1 MRGGLRYIKKGLI
14 SFAYFWY
21 NALCFKTRQPLI
33 RRIFPIMIRNKTFY
47 LTAAFILVLG
57 VFVGLILSSH
67 IGIINPLPA
76 KSQISQ
82 KSIDLLSQLSEAQSE
97 VAAVVTPSIVNI
109 STTRVIKAGEE
120 TPFEFFDDPFF
131 RRFFGDQFPHPNVPK
146 EHKEQS
152 LGSGVI
158 VSEDGYIIT
167 NNHVI
172 EKAQEIKVLLVNKRD
187 YKAKLIGAD
196 PKTDI
201 AVIKIDAKGLPALS
215 WGDSNKLKVGEIVF
229 AIGNPFGLNQ
239 TVTMGVISA
248 VGRANV
254 GIADYED
261 FIQTDA
267 AINPGNSGGA
277 LINARGELIGINTA
291 ILSRTGGYQGIGFA
305 VPSSMAR
312 QVMDSLMKYKKVVRG
327 WLGVSIQEVT
337 SDLAEEF
344 GVKDLKGALV
354 SGVIK
359 GSPADKAGIKQGDVI
374 LQYNGKEVEDTGHLR
389 NMVSQT
395 PVGTKVKVRM
405 LRQKKEITVDV
416 AIAELPK
423 KMGETPKSGDES
435 ENEEESSA
443 LTGLVVRELTPDL
456 AKRFGIDENEKGVFV
471 YKIASDSRL
480 YEAGIRPGDIIL
492 QINQKDIVKLDD
504 YKKAASKI
512 KAKDRVLLLIRRKGE
527 DLFVTVRPE

>member
-1 MRGGLRYIKKGLI
+1 MINKKRL
-14 SFAYFWY
+14 
-21 NALCFKTRQPLI
+21 
-33 RRIFPIMIRNKTFY
+33 Y
-47 LTAAFILVLG
+47 LSAAFVLVLG
-57 VFVGLILSSH
+57 VFVGLVLSSH
-67 IGIINPLPA
+67 LGVISPLPA
-76 KSQISQ
+76 KSQISS
-82 KSIDLLSQLSEAQSE
+82 KSIEILTQLSDAQSE
-97 VAAVVTPSIVNI
+97 VAAVATPSVVNI
-109 STTRVIKAGEE
+109 STMRVIKSREE
-120 TPFEFFDDPFF
+120 APFDLFDDPFF
-131 RRFFGDQFPHPNVPK
+131 RRFFGDQFPHPNIPK

-158 VSEDGYIIT
+158 VSEDGYIVT

-172 EKAQEIKVLLVNKRD
+172 EKAQEIKVLLSNKKD
-187 YKAKLIGAD
+187 YKATLIGAD

-201 AVIKIDAKGLPALS
+201 AVIKIDTKGLAALP

-239 TVTMGVISA
+239 TVTMGVIGA

-277 LINARGELIGINTA
+277 LVNARGELIGINTA

-312 QVMDSLMKYKKVVRG
+312 QVIDSLVKYKKVVRG

-354 SGVIK
+354 SGVMK
-359 GSPADKAGIKQGDVI
+359 GSPAEKANIKQGDVI
-374 LQYNGKEVEDTGHLR
+374 LQYNGKVVDDTGHLR

-395 PVGTKVKVRM
+395 PVGTKVKVKL
-405 LRQKKEITVDV
+405 LRQKKEIEVEV
-416 AIAELPK
+416 VVAELPK
-423 KMGETPKSGDES
+423 KMAEAPSRNTEGPEG
-435 ENEEESSA
+435 NEEESSA
-443 LTGLVVRELTPDL
+443 LTGLVVRELSPDL
-456 AKRFGIDENEKGVFV
+456 AARLGIDENEKGVV
-471 YKIASDSRL
+471 VVKIDPNSKVF
-480 YEAGIRPGDIIL
+480 EAGIRPGDIVL
-492 QINQKDIVKLDD
+492 QINQKNIGTIED

-512 KAKDRVLLLIRRKGE
+512 RATERVLLLIRRKGE
-527 DLFVTVRPE
+527 DLFVTIKPE

>member
-1 MRGGLRYIKKGLI
+1 MMLVTACWFADIPEVFYHHGQEEEALSICGR
-14 SFAYFWY
+14 SFSFSVY
-21 NALCFKTRQPLI
+21 
-33 RRIFPIMIRNKTFY
+33 
-47 LTAAFILVLG
+47 
-57 VFVGLILSSH
+57 SSDLFFR
-67 IGIINPLPA
+67 PASTSCRTLPA
-76 KSQISQ
+76 KSQISS
-82 KSIDLLSQLSEAQSE
+82 KSVDILTQLSDAQSE
-97 VAAVVTPSIVNI
+97 VAAVATPSVVNI
-109 STTRVIKAGEE
+109 STTRVIKSREE
-120 TPFEFFDDPFF
+120 APFDLFDDPFF

-158 VSEDGYIIT
+158 VSEDGYIVT

-172 EKAQEIKVLLVNKRD
+172 EKAQEIKVLLSNKKD

-201 AVIKIDAKGLPALS
+201 AVIKIDAKGLPALP

-239 TVTMGVISA
+239 TVTMGMISA

-312 QVMDSLMKYKKVVRG
+312 QVMDSLVKYKKVVRG

-354 SGVIK
+354 SGVMK
-359 GSPADKAGIKQGDVI
+359 GSPAEKAGIKQGDVI
-374 LQYNGKEVEDTGHLR
+374 LQFNGKIVEDTGHLR

-395 PVGTKVKVRM
+395 PVGSTVKVKPSSGRRKS
-405 LRQKKEITVDV
+405 LRWRWSLPSCRRKWPRRRPGKRSRAMTVKKKAPFSD
-416 AIAELPK
+416 
-423 KMGETPKSGDES
+423 
-435 ENEEESSA
+435 
-443 LTGLVVRELTPDL
+443 
-456 AKRFGIDENEKGVFV
+456 GID
-471 YKIASDSRL
+471 
-480 YEAGIRPGDIIL
+480 RP
-492 QINQKDIVKLDD
+492 
-504 YKKAASKI
+504 
-512 KAKDRVLLLIRRKGE
+512 
-527 DLFVTVRPE
+527 

>member
-1 MRGGLRYIKKGLI
+1 MCIIMISKKRWYAAASLLLVIGILVGLLLASRLNLI
-14 SFAYFWY
+14 S
-21 NALCFKTRQPLI
+21 Q
-33 RRIFPIMIRNKTFY
+33 
-47 LTAAFILVLG
+47 LTAKNQV
-57 VFVGLILSSH
+57 SSRSVDT
-67 IGIINPLPA
+67 LT
-76 KSQISQ
+76 
-82 KSIDLLSQLSEAQSE
+82 QLSEALSD
-97 VAAVVTPSIVNI
+97 VAAVSTPSVVNI
-109 STTRVIKAGEE
+109 STTRVIKSRDEA
-120 TPFEFFDDPFF
+120 PFDFFDDPFF
-131 RRFFGDQFPHPNVPK
+131 RRFFGDQFPHQDVPK

-172 EKAQEIKVLLVNKRD
+172 EKAQEIKVLLGDKRD
-187 YKAKLIGAD
+187 FKAKLVGAD

-201 AVIKIDAKGLPALS
+201 AVIKIDARGLPALS
-215 WGDSNKLKVGEIVF
+215 WGDANKLKVGEIVF

-277 LINARGELIGINTA
+277 LLNARGELVGINTA
-291 ILSRTGGYQGIGFA
+291 IISRTGGYQGIGFA

-312 QVMDSLMKYKKVVRG
+312 QVMDSLVKYNKVVRG

-344 GVKDLKGALV
+344 GVRNLKGALISRV
-354 SGVIK
+354 MK
-359 GSPADKAGIKQGDVI
+359 GSPADKAGIRQGDVI
-374 LQYNGKEVEDTGHLR
+374 LQFNGKDVEDTGHLR

-395 PVGTKVKVRM
+395 PIASKVKVRL
-405 LRQKKEITVDV
+405 LRQKKEIEVEV
-416 AIAELPK
+416 VVSELPRK
-423 KMGETPKSGDES
+423 LADASSSPDEDPG
-435 ENEEESSA
+435 NREESSA
-443 LTGLVVRELTPDL
+443 LAGLVVRELTPEI
-456 AKRFGIDENEKGVFV
+456 AGHFGLDESEKGVV
-471 YKIASDSRL
+471 IVKTDPDSRA

-492 QINQKDIVKLDD
+492 QINQKNIPTLEA
-504 YKKAASKI
+504 YKKAAGAIRS
-512 KAKDRVLLLIRRKGE
+512 KDRILLLVRRKGE
-527 DLFVTVRPE
+527 DLFVTLKPE

>member
-1 MRGGLRYIKKGLI
+1 MISKKRWYVAASLLLVIGILVGLLLASRL
-14 SFAYFWY
+14 
-21 NALCFKTRQPLI
+21 N
-33 RRIFPIMIRNKTFY
+33 IMSQ
-47 LTAAFILVLG
+47 LTAKNQV
-57 VFVGLILSSH
+57 SSRSVDT
-67 IGIINPLPA
+67 LT
-76 KSQISQ
+76 
-82 KSIDLLSQLSEAQSE
+82 QLSEALSD
-97 VAAVVTPSIVNI
+97 VAAVSTPSVVNI
-109 STTRVIKAGEE
+109 STTRVIKSRDEA
-120 TPFEFFDDPFF
+120 PFDFFDDPFF
-131 RRFFGDQFPHPNVPK
+131 RRFFGDQLPHQDVPK

-172 EKAQEIKVLLVNKRD
+172 EKAQEIKVLLGDKRD
-187 YKAKLIGAD
+187 FKAKLIGAD

-201 AVIKIDAKGLPALS
+201 AVIKIEAKGLPALS
-215 WGDSNKLKVGEIVF
+215 WGDANKLKVGELVF

-277 LINARGELIGINTA
+277 LLNARGELVGINTA
-291 ILSRTGGYQGIGFA
+291 IISRTGGYQGIGFA

-312 QVMDSLMKYKKVVRG
+312 QVMDSLVKYNKVVRG

-344 GVKDLKGALV
+344 GVRNLKGALISRV
-354 SGVIK
+354 MK
-359 GSPADKAGIKQGDVI
+359 GSPADKAGIRQGDVI
-374 LQYNGKEVEDTGHLR
+374 LQYNGKDVEDTGHLR

-395 PVGTKVKVRM
+395 PIASKVKVRL
-405 LRQKKEITVDV
+405 LRQKKEIEVEV
-416 AIAELPK
+416 LVSELPRK
-423 KMGETPKSGDES
+423 LADASPSSDE
-435 ENEEESSA
+435 EPGNHAESSA
-443 LTGLVVRELTPDL
+443 LAGLVVRELTPEI
-456 AKRFGIDENEKGVFV
+456 AGHFGLDESEKGVV
-471 YKIASDSRL
+471 IVKTDPDSRA

-492 QINQKDIVKLDD
+492 QINQKNIPTLEA
-504 YKKAASKI
+504 YKKAAGTI
-512 KAKDRVLLLIRRKGE
+512 RFKDRILLLVRRNGE
-527 DLFVTVRPE
+527 DLFVTLKPE

>member
-1 MRGGLRYIKKGLI
+1 MINKK
-14 SFAYFWY
+14 
-21 NALCFKTRQPLI
+21 K
-33 RRIFPIMIRNKTFY
+33 FY
-47 LTAAFILVLG
+47 LAAAIILVLG
-57 VFVGLILSSH
+57 VFVGLVLSSRLD
-67 IGIINPLPA
+67 ITSPLPA
-76 KSQISQ
+76 KSQISS
-82 KSIDLLSQLSEAQSE
+82 KSVDILTQLSEAQSE
-97 VAAVVTPSIVNI
+97 VAAAATPSVVNI
-109 STTRVIKAGEE
+109 STTRVIKSREE
-120 TPFEFFDDPFF
+120 APFDLFDDPFF
-131 RRFFGDQFPHPNVPK
+131 KRFFGDQFPHPNVPK

-158 VSEDGYIIT
+158 VSDDGYIVT

-172 EKAQEIKVLLVNKRD
+172 EKAQEIKVLLSDKKD

-201 AVIKIDAKGLPALS
+201 AVVKIDAKGLTALP

-261 FIQTDA
+261 FIQTDS

-312 QVMDSLMKYKKVVRG
+312 QVMDSLIKYKKVVRG

-354 SGVIK
+354 SGVMK
-359 GSPADKAGIKQGDVI
+359 GSPAEKAGIKQGDVI
-374 LQYNGKEVEDTGHLR
+374 LQYNGKVVEDTGHLR

-395 PVGTKVKVRM
+395 PVGTTVKVKI
-405 LRQKKEITVDV
+405 LRQKKELEVEV
-416 AIAELPK
+416 KIAELTK
-423 KMGETPKSGDES
+423 KLAEASSEEEGPGETNG
-435 ENEEESSA
+435 EEGGA
-443 LTGLVVRELTPDL
+443 LTGLVVHELTPEL
-456 AKRFGIDENEKGVFV
+456 ASRFGYEENEKGVV
-471 YKIASDSRL
+471 VIKVDASSRIF
-480 YEAGIRPGDIIL
+480 EAGIRPGDIIL
-492 QINQKDIVKLDD
+492 QINQKNVPTLEE
-504 YKKAASKI
+504 YKKTASRI
-512 KAKDRVLLLIRRKGE
+512 KAKERILLLIRRKGQ
-527 DLFVTVRPE
+527 DLFVTVKPE

>member
-1 MRGGLRYIKKGLI
+1 MTNKK
-14 SFAYFWY
+14 
-21 NALCFKTRQPLI
+21 R
-33 RRIFPIMIRNKTFY
+33 FY
-47 LTAAFILVLG
+47 LSAGFILVLG
-57 VFVGLILSSH
+57 IFVGLVLSSH
-67 IGIINPLPA
+67 LGVISPLPA
-76 KSQISQ
+76 KNQISS
-82 KSIDLLSQLSEAQSE
+82 KSLDILTQLSDAQSE
-97 VAAVVTPSIVNI
+97 VAAVATPSVVNI
-109 STTRVIKAGEE
+109 STMRVIKSRDEA
-120 TPFEFFDDPFF
+120 PFDLFDDPFF
-131 RRFFGDQFPHPNVPK
+131 RRFFGDQFPHPNIPK

-158 VSEDGYIIT
+158 VSEDGYIVT

-172 EKAQEIKVLLVNKRD
+172 EKAQEIKVLLSNKKD

-201 AVIKIDAKGLPALS
+201 AVIKIDGKELTALP

-239 TVTMGVISA
+239 TVTMGMISA

-305 VPSSMAR
+305 VPSIMAR
-312 QVMDSLMKYKKVVRG
+312 QVMDSLVKYKKVVRG
-327 WLGVSIQEVT
+327 WLGVSIQDVT

-359 GSPADKAGIKQGDVI
+359 GSPAEKAAIKQGDVI
-374 LQYNGKEVEDTGHLR
+374 LQYNGKVVEDTGHLR

-395 PVGTKVKVRM
+395 PIGTKVHIKL
-405 LRQKKEITVDV
+405 LRQKKEVEVDV

-423 KMGETPKSGDES
+423 KMAEAPSQNTEES
-435 ENEEESSA
+435 EENREESSA

-456 AKRFGIDENEKGVFV
+456 AARLGINEDENGVV
-471 YKIASDSRL
+471 VVKVDPDSKL
-480 YEAGIRPGDIIL
+480 FEAGIRPGDIVL
-492 QINQKDIVKLDD
+492 QINQKNISTIDD

-512 KAKDRVLLLIRRKGE
+512 RSKERVLLLIRRKGE
-527 DLFVTVRPE
+527 DLFVSVRPE

>member
-1 MRGGLRYIKKGLI
+1 MFNKK
-14 SFAYFWY
+14 
-21 NALCFKTRQPLI
+21 
-33 RRIFPIMIRNKTFY
+33 RIY
-47 LTAAFILVLG
+47 LGAVFILVLG
-57 VFVGLILSSH
+57 VFVGLVLSSH
-67 IGIINPLPA
+67 IGIMTTSAA
-76 KSQISQ
+76 KSQISA
-82 KSIDLLSQLSEAQSE
+82 KSIDILTQLSDAQSE
-97 VAAVVTPSIVNI
+97 VAAIATPSVVNI
-109 STTRVIKAGEE
+109 STTRVVKSRED
-120 TPFEFFDDPFF
+120 TTYDLFDDPFF
-131 RRFFGDQFPHPNVPK
+131 RKFFGDQFPRPNVPK

-158 VSEDGYIIT
+158 VSEDGYIVT

-172 EKAQEIKVLLVNKRD
+172 EKADEIKVLLSNKKD

-201 AVIKIDAKGLPALS
+201 AIIKIDSKGLTALP

-239 TVTMGVISA
+239 TVTMGVIGA

-277 LINARGELIGINTA
+277 LVNARGELIGINTA

-305 VPSSMAR
+305 VPSSMAK
-312 QVMDSLMKYKKVVRG
+312 QVMDSLVKYKKVVRG

-354 SGVIK
+354 SGVMK
-359 GSPADKAGIKQGDVI
+359 KSPAEKAGIRQGDVI
-374 LQYNGKEVEDTGHLR
+374 LQYNGKVVEDTGHLR

-395 PVGTKVKVRM
+395 PIGTTVKMKLFRN
-405 LRQKKEITVDV
+405 KKELEVDV

-423 KMGETPKSGDES
+423 KLAETSSRS
-435 ENEEESSA
+435 EEPEESSDEENSA
-443 LTGLVVRELTPDL
+443 LAGLTVRELTPEL
-456 AKRFGIDENEKGVFV
+456 ARRFGYDESDKGVV
-471 YKIASDSRL
+471 VVKVESGSRVF
-480 YEAGIRPGDIIL
+480 EAGVRQGDLIL
-492 QINQKDIVKLDD
+492 QVNQKSIATIEE
-504 YKKAASKI
+504 YGKI
-512 KAKDRVLLLIRRKGE
+512 IKQIKTKERILLLIRRKGQ
-527 DLFVTVRPE
+527 DLFVTVKPE

>member
-1 MRGGLRYIKKGLI
+1 MINKK
-14 SFAYFWY
+14 
-21 NALCFKTRQPLI
+21 R
-33 RRIFPIMIRNKTFY
+33 FY
-47 LTAAFILVLG
+47 LSTVFILVLG

-67 IGIINPLPA
+67 LDITSQLPA
-76 KSQISQ
+76 KSQISS
-82 KSIDLLSQLSEAQSE
+82 KSIDILTQLSEAQSE
-97 VAAVVTPSIVNI
+97 VAAVATPSVVNI
-109 STTRVIKAGEE
+109 STTRLISSRDEA
-120 TPFEFFDDPFF
+120 PFDLFDDPFF
-131 RRFFGDQFPHPNVPK
+131 KRFFGEQFPQQQPNVPK
-146 EHKEQS
+146 KHKEQS

-158 VSEDGYIIT
+158 VSDDGYIVT

-172 EKAQEIKVLLVNKRD
+172 EKAQEIKVLLSNKRD

-201 AVIKIDAKGLPALS
+201 AVIKIDVKGLTPLP

-229 AIGNPFGLNQ
+229 AIGNPFALNQ

-277 LINARGELIGINTA
+277 LVNARGELIGINTA

-305 VPSSMAR
+305 VPSSMAK
-312 QVMDSLMKYKKVVRG
+312 QVMESLLKHKKVVRG

-354 SGVIK
+354 SGVMK
-359 GSPADKAGIKQGDVI
+359 GSPAEKAGIRQGDVI
-374 LQYNGKEVEDTGHLR
+374 LEYNGKVIEDTGHLR
-389 NMVSQT
+389 NNVSQT
-395 PVGTKVKVRM
+395 PINTTVQVKLLRDRKEIAVEVKV
-405 LRQKKEITVDV
+405 
-416 AIAELPK
+416 AELPK
-423 KMGETPKSGDES
+423 KLAESSSHEQEQGEGND
-435 ENEEESSA
+435 EESGA
-443 LTGLVVRELTPDL
+443 LAGLIVRELTPDL
-456 AKRFGIDENEKGVFV
+456 ARRFGYDENEKGVV
-471 YKIASDSRL
+471 VLKAESGSRVF
-480 YEAGIRPGDIIL
+480 EAGVRQGDIIL
-492 QINQKDIVKLDD
+492 QINQKNIASLDE
-504 YKKAASKI
+504 YKKMVSKM
-512 KAKDRVLLLIRRKGE
+512 KAKDRILLLIRRKGQ

>member
-1 MRGGLRYIKKGLI
+1 MINKKRFTL
-14 SFAYFWY
+14 S
-21 NALCFKTRQPLI
+21 LL
-33 RRIFPIMIRNKTFY
+33 
-47 LTAAFILVLG
+47 FILVLG

-67 IGIINPLPA
+67 LEFTSQLPA
-76 KSQISQ
+76 KSQISS
-82 KSIDLLSQLSEAQSE
+82 KSVDILTQLSEAQSE
-97 VAAVVTPSIVNI
+97 VAALATPSVVNI
-109 STTRVIKAGEE
+109 STTRMIKSREE
-120 TPFEFFDDPFF
+120 MPDLFEDPFF
-131 RRFFGDQFPHPNVPK
+131 RRFFGDQIPHPNMPK
-146 EHKEQS
+146 EYKEQS

-172 EKAQEIKVLLVNKRD
+172 EKAQEIKVLLSTKKD

-196 PKTDI
+196 PKTDL
-201 AVIKIDAKGLPALS
+201 AVIKIDVKGLTPLP
-215 WGDSNKLKVGEIVF
+215 WGDSNKLNVGEIVF

-267 AINPGNSGGA
+267 AINPGNSGGG

-305 VPSSMAR
+305 VPSSMAK
-312 QVMDSLMKYKKVVRG
+312 QVMDSLLKYKKVVRG

-344 GVKDLKGALV
+344 GVKDLKGSLV
-354 SGVIK
+354 SGVMK
-359 GSPADKAGIKQGDVI
+359 DSPAGKAGIKQGDVI
-374 LQYNGKEVEDTGHLR
+374 LQYNGKLVEDTGHLR

-395 PVGTKVKVRM
+395 PIDTTVKVKL
-405 LRQKKEITVDV
+405 LRNKKEIVVDV
-416 AIAELPK
+416 VIAELPK
-423 KMGETPKSGDES
+423 KLAEASSRENES
-435 ENEEESSA
+435 EENTEEESSA
-443 LTGLVVRELTPDL
+443 LAGLVVRELTPDL
-456 AKRFGIDENEKGVFV
+456 ARRFGFEESEKGVV
-471 YKIASDSRL
+471 VVKIESGSKL
-480 YEAGIRPGDIIL
+480 FEAGIRPGDIIL
-492 QINQKDIVKLDD
+492 QINQKNIASLED
-504 YKKAASKI
+504 YKKVTPKL
-512 KAKDRVLLLIRRKGE
+512 KAKDRLLLLLRRKGQ

>member
-1 MRGGLRYIKKGLI
+1 MINKKRFTL
-14 SFAYFWY
+14 S
-21 NALCFKTRQPLI
+21 LL
-33 RRIFPIMIRNKTFY
+33 
-47 LTAAFILVLG
+47 FILVLG
-57 VFVGLILSSH
+57 VFIGLVLSSH
-67 IGIINPLPA
+67 LEITSQLPA
-76 KSQISQ
+76 KSQVSS
-82 KSIDLLSQLSEAQSE
+82 KSVDILTQLSEAQSE
-97 VAAVVTPSIVNI
+97 VAALATPSVVNI
-109 STTRVIKAGEE
+109 STTRMIKTRDEM
-120 TPFEFFDDPFF
+120 PLDLFEDPFF
-131 RRFFGDQFPHPNVPK
+131 RRFFGDQVPHPNLPK

-158 VSEDGYIIT
+158 VSEDGYIVT

-172 EKAQEIKVLLVNKRD
+172 EKAQEIKVLLSNKKD

-201 AVIKIDAKGLPALS
+201 AVIKIDVKGLSALP

-229 AIGNPFGLNQ
+229 AIGNPFALNQ
-239 TVTMGVISA
+239 TVTMGMISA

-305 VPSSMAR
+305 VPSSMAK
-312 QVMDSLMKYKKVVRG
+312 QVMDSLLKYKKVVRG

-344 GVKDLKGALV
+344 GVKDLKGSLV
-354 SGVIK
+354 SGVMK
-359 GSPADKAGIKQGDVI
+359 GSPAEKAGIRQGDVI
-374 LQYNGKEVEDTGHLR
+374 LQYNGRLVEDTGHLR

-395 PVGTKVKVRM
+395 PIDTTVKVKL
-405 LRQKKEITVDV
+405 LRNKKEVVVDV
-416 AIAELPK
+416 VVAELPK
-423 KMGETPKSGDES
+423 KLAEASSQENES
-435 ENEEESSA
+435 QENNEEESSA
-443 LTGLVVRELTPDL
+443 LAGLVVRELTPDL
-456 AKRFGIDENEKGVFV
+456 ARHFGFEANEKGVV
-471 YKIASDSRL
+471 VVKIEPGSKL
-480 YEAGIRPGDIIL
+480 FEAGIRPGDIIL
-492 QINQKDIVKLDD
+492 QINQTTITSLED
-504 YKKAASKI
+504 YKKITPKI
-512 KAKDRVLLLIRRKGE
+512 KAKERLLLLLRRKGQ

>member
-1 MRGGLRYIKKGLI
+1 M
-14 SFAYFWY
+14 
-21 NALCFKTRQPLI
+21 TRS
-33 RRIFPIMIRNKTFY
+33 RKFY
-47 LTAAFILVLG
+47 LSAAFILAVG
-57 VFVGLILSSH
+57 IFVGLVLSSH
-67 IGIINPLPA
+67 IGVINPLPA
-76 KSQISQ
+76 KSQISS
-82 KSIDLLSQLSEAQSE
+82 KSIEILSQLSEAQSE
-97 VAAVVTPSIVNI
+97 VAAVATPSIVNI
-109 STTRVIKAGEE
+109 STTRVIKTREE
-120 TPFEFFDDPFF
+120 APFDFFDDPFF
-131 RRFFGDQFPHPNVPK
+131 RRFFGDQLPHNNAPK

-158 VSEDGYIIT
+158 VSDDGYIVT

-172 EKAQEIKVLLVNKRD
+172 EKAQEIKVLLLNKRD

-201 AVIKIDAKGLPALS
+201 AVIKIDAKGLPALP

-312 QVMDSLMKYKKVVRG
+312 QVMDSLVKYRKVVRG

-359 GSPADKAGIKQGDVI
+359 GSPAEKAGIKQGDVI
-374 LQYNGKEVEDTGHLR
+374 LQYNGKVVEDTGHLR

-395 PVGTKVKVRM
+395 PIGTTVKVRL
-405 LRQKKEITVDV
+405 LRQKKEIEADV
-416 AIAELPK
+416 VIAELPK
-423 KMGETPKSGDES
+423 KMAEASSKDREEPGTD
-435 ENEEESSA
+435 EESTA
-443 LTGLVVRELTPDL
+443 LAGLVVRELTPDVARRL
-456 AKRFGIDENEKGVFV
+456 GLDEAEKGVV
-471 YKIASDSRL
+471 VVKIDTESRV

-492 QINQKDIVKLDD
+492 QINQKNIATIGD
-504 YKKAASKI
+504 YRKSASQI
-512 KAKDRVLLLIRRKGE
+512 KSKERVLFLIRRKGE
-527 DLFVTVRPE
+527 GLFVTVRPE

>member
-1 MRGGLRYIKKGLI
+1 MQKKRSAYLFVA
-14 SFAYFWY
+14 FA
-21 NALCFKTRQPLI
+21 
-33 RRIFPIMIRNKTFY
+33 
-47 LTAAFILVLG
+47 LVIG
-57 VFVGLILSSH
+57 VAVGLILSSH
-67 IGIINPLPA
+67 LGVISTLPA
-76 KSQISQ
+76 KSQVST
-82 KSIDLLSQLSEAQSE
+82 KSIEVLTQLSDAQSE
-97 VAAVVTPSIVNI
+97 VAALATPSVVNI
-109 STTRVIKAGEE
+109 STTRLVRSRDEV
-120 TPFEFFDDPFF
+120 PFDLFDDPFF
-131 RRFFGDQFPHPNVPK
+131 RRFFGDQVPRRNAPT

-158 VSEDGYIIT
+158 VTDDGYIVT

-172 EKAQEIKVLLVNKRD
+172 EKAEEIKVLLSNKRD
-187 YKAKLIGAD
+187 YRAKLIGAD

-201 AVIKIDAKGLPALS
+201 AVIKIEAKGLSALS
-215 WGDSNKLKVGEIVF
+215 WGDSNKLRVGEVVF

-239 TVTMGVISA
+239 TVTMGMISA

-312 QVMDSLMKYKKVVRG
+312 QVMDSLVKYKKVVRG

-354 SGVIK
+354 SGVMK
-359 GSPADKAGIKQGDVI
+359 GSPADKAGIRQGDVI
-374 LQYNGKEVEDTGHLR
+374 LQYNGKIVEDTGHLR

-395 PVGTKVKVRM
+395 PIGEKVKVKL
-405 LRQKKEITVDV
+405 LRQKKEIDTEVV
-416 AIAELPK
+416 IAELPK
-423 KMGETPKSGDES
+423 KLTES
-435 ENEEESSA
+435 APRSREESPEHEVESSA
-443 LTGLVVRELTPDL
+443 LAGLAVRELTPEL
-456 AKRFGIDENEKGVFV
+456 AGRLGLDKQEKGVV
-471 YKIASDSRL
+471 CVKVDADSRM
-480 YEAGIRPGDIIL
+480 YEAGVRPGDIIL
-492 QINQKDIVKLDD
+492 QINKKNIASLED
-504 YKKAASKI
+504 YKRVVSGI
-512 KAKDRVLLLIRRKGE
+512 RPKDRVLLLIHRKGE
-527 DLFVTVRPE
+527 DLFVTIRPE

>member
-1 MRGGLRYIKKGLI
+1 M
-14 SFAYFWY
+14 
-21 NALCFKTRQPLI
+21 Q
-33 RRIFPIMIRNKTFY
+33 RRIIGIMITRKRFF
-47 LTAAFILVLG
+47 LVSAFILTLG
-57 VFVGLILSSH
+57 VFAGLLFSSRFD
-67 IGIINPLPA
+67 IMSSLPA
-76 KSQISQ
+76 KSQISP
-82 KSIDLLSQLSEAQSE
+82 KTVEILTQLSDAQSE
-97 VAAVVTPSIVNI
+97 VAAIATPSVVNI
-109 STTRVIKAGEE
+109 STTRVIKTREDGA
-120 TPFEFFDDPFF
+120 FDLFNDPFF
-131 RRFFGDQFPHPNVPK
+131 RRFFGDQVPHPNIPK

-172 EKAQEIKVLLVNKRD
+172 EKAQEIKVLLLNKKD
-187 YKAKLIGAD
+187 YKANVIGAD

-201 AVIKIDAKGLPALS
+201 AVIKIEATGLPALP
-215 WGDSNKLKVGEIVF
+215 WGDSNKLRVGEIVF

-277 LINARGELIGINTA
+277 LINAKGELIGINTA

-312 QVMDSLMKYKKVVRG
+312 QVMDSLVKYKKVVRG
-327 WLGVSIQEVT
+327 WLGVSIQDIT

-354 SGVIK
+354 SGVMK
-359 GSPADKAGIKQGDVI
+359 GSPADKAGIRQGDVI
-374 LQYNGKEVEDTGHLR
+374 LRYNDRDVEDTGHLR

-395 PVGTKVKVRM
+395 PIGTTVKIKL
-405 LRQKKEITVDV
+405 LRQKKEIEVEVTV
-416 AIAELPK
+416 IELTKKTAEASA
-423 KMGETPKSGDES
+423 ENDES
-435 ENEEESSA
+435 GEPAEVESNA
-443 LTGLVVRELTPDL
+443 LSGLAVRQLTPEL
-456 AKRFGIDENEKGVFV
+456 ARHFGYEADEKGVV
-471 YKIASDSRL
+471 VVKVDPASRI
-480 YEAGIRPGDIIL
+480 YEAGIRPGDVIL
-492 QINQKDIVKLDD
+492 QVNQKNTETLAD
-504 YKKAASKI
+504 YKKAASRL
-512 KAKDRVLLLIRRKGE
+512 KAKERLLLLVRRKGQ
-527 DLFVTVRPE
+527 DLFVTIKPD

>member
-1 MRGGLRYIKKGLI
+1 ML
-14 SFAYFWY
+14 
-21 NALCFKTRQPLI
+21 
-33 RRIFPIMIRNKTFY
+33 NKQRFY
-47 LTAAFILVLG
+47 LSAAFILVLG
-57 VFVGLILSSH
+57 VFVGLVLSSH
-67 IGIINPLPA
+67 LGIMSPLPA
-76 KSQISQ
+76 KSQLSPKTVEI
-82 KSIDLLSQLSEAQSE
+82 LSQLSEAQSE
-97 VAAVVTPSIVNI
+97 VAAVATPSVVNI
-109 STTRVIKAGEE
+109 STTRVIKSREE
-120 TPFEFFDDPFF
+120 APFDLFDDPFF

-158 VSEDGYIIT
+158 VSEDGYIVT

-172 EKAQEIKVLLVNKRD
+172 EKAQEIKVLLLNKKD
-187 YKAKLIGAD
+187 YDAKLVGAD

-201 AVIKIDAKGLPALS
+201 AVIKIDAKGLPALP

-239 TVTMGVISA
+239 TVTMGIISA

-277 LINARGELIGINTA
+277 LINAHGELIGINTA

-312 QVMDSLMKYKKVVRG
+312 QVMDSLVKYKKVVRG

-337 SDLAEEF
+337 SDLADEF

-354 SGVIK
+354 SGVMK
-359 GSPADKAGIKQGDVI
+359 GSPAEKAGIKQGDVI
-374 LQYNGKEVEDTGHLR
+374 LRFNGRDVEDTGHLR

-395 PVGTKVKVRM
+395 PINSTVKVKV
-405 LRQKKEITVDV
+405 LRQKKEIELDV
-416 AIAELPK
+416 IIAELPK
-423 KMGETPKSGDES
+423 KMAETSTGQEESGDATNEDES
-435 ENEEESSA
+435 TA
-443 LTGLVVRELTPDL
+443 LAGLVVRQLTPDIVQ
-456 AKRFGIDENEKGVFV
+456 RFGLDENEKGVV
-471 YKIASDSRL
+471 VIRVEAGGRIA
-480 YEAGIRPGDIIL
+480 EAGIKPGDIIL
-492 QINQKDIVKLDD
+492 QINQKNIATVAEYRKS
-504 YKKAASKI
+504 ASKI
-512 KAKDRVLLLIRRKGE
+512 KARERILFLIRRKGQ

>member
-1 MRGGLRYIKKGLI
+1 I
-14 SFAYFWY
+14 
-21 NALCFKTRQPLI
+21 
-33 RRIFPIMIRNKTFY
+33 
-47 LTAAFILVLG
+47 
-57 VFVGLILSSH
+57 
-67 IGIINPLPA
+67 
-76 KSQISQ
+76 
-82 KSIDLLSQLSEAQSE
+82 LSQLSDAQSE
-97 VAAVVTPSIVNI
+97 VAAVATPSIVNI
-109 STTRVIKAGEE
+109 STTRVIKAREE
-120 TPFEFFDDPFF
+120 APFDFFDDPFF
-131 RRFFGDQFPHPNVPK
+131 RRFFGDQFQHSNPNAPK

-158 VSEDGYIIT
+158 VSEDGYIVT

-172 EKAQEIKVLLVNKRD
+172 EKAQEIKVLLLNKKD

-201 AVIKIDAKGLPALS
+201 AVIKIEAKGLTAIP

-312 QVMDSLMKYKKVVRG
+312 QVIDSLVKYKKVVRG

-359 GSPADKAGIKQGDVI
+359 GGPAEKAGIKQGDVI
-374 LQYNGKEVEDTGHLR
+374 LQYNGKVIEDTGHLR

-395 PVGTKVKVRM
+395 PINTTVKIRL
-405 LRQKKEITVDV
+405 LRQKKEIDTDV
-416 AIAELPK
+416 VIAELPK
-423 KMGETPKSGDES
+423 KMAEASSRSGEEPGT
-435 ENEEESSA
+435 EEESTA
-443 LTGLVVRELTPDL
+443 LTGLVVRELIPEIARRL
-456 AKRFGIDENEKGVFV
+456 GIDETEKGVV
-471 YKIASDSRL
+471 VIKVDTESRV

-492 QINQKDIVKLDD
+492 QINQRNVQTLDD

-512 KAKDRVLLLIRRKGE
+512 KAKDRALLLIRRKGE
-527 DLFVTVRPE
+527 DLFVTVKPE

>member
-1 MRGGLRYIKKGLI
+1 MMNKK
-14 SFAYFWY
+14 
-21 NALCFKTRQPLI
+21 R
-33 RRIFPIMIRNKTFY
+33 FY
-47 LTAAFILVLG
+47 LSAAFILIIG
-57 VFVGLILSSH
+57 VFVGLAISSRLELTS
-67 IGIINPLPA
+67 PLTA
-76 KSQISQ
+76 KSQVS
-82 KSIDLLSQLSEAQSE
+82 SRSVEALSQLSDALSE
-97 VAAVVTPSIVNI
+97 VATVAKPSVVNI
-109 STTRVIKAGEE
+109 STMRVVKQQEGG
-120 TPFEFFDDPFF
+120 PFDFFDDPFF
-131 RRFFGDQFPHPNVPK
+131 RRFFGDQFQHPNIPR

-172 EKAQEIKVLLVNKRD
+172 EKAQEIKVLLSTKRD

-201 AVIKIDAKGLPALS
+201 AVIKIEAQGLTALP
-215 WGDSNKLKVGEIVF
+215 WGDSDKLKVGEVCF

-291 ILSRTGGYQGIGFA
+291 IVSRTGGYQGIGFA

-312 QVMDSLMKYKKVVRG
+312 KVMDDLIKYKKVPRG

-354 SGVIK
+354 SGVMK
-359 GSPADKAGIKQGDVI
+359 GSPAEKAGIKQGDVI
-374 LQYNGKEVEDTGHLR
+374 LEYNGKVVEDTGHLR

-395 PVGTKVKVRM
+395 PKGTKVAVKV
-405 LRQKKEITVDV
+405 LRKKKEMTVEAV
-416 AIAELPK
+416 IAELPK
-423 KMGETPKSGDES
+423 KLS
-435 ENEEESSA
+435 EPGAEEETGEGPEESNA
-443 LTGLVVRELTPDL
+443 LSGVTVRELSPDL
-456 AKRFGIDENEKGVFV
+456 AKRFGLGEGESGVVVTRIDPGSK
-471 YKIASDSRL
+471 AA
-480 YEAGIRPGDIIL
+480 EAGVRPGDMIL
-492 QINQKDIVKLDD
+492 QINQQDIAGLDD
-504 YKKAASKI
+504 YRAAVEKLKSDERI
-512 KAKDRVLLLIRRKGE
+512 LLLIRRKSQ
-527 DLFVTVRPE
+527 DLFLTIRPE

>member
-1 MRGGLRYIKKGLI
+1 MINKK
-14 SFAYFWY
+14 
-21 NALCFKTRQPLI
+21 R
-33 RRIFPIMIRNKTFY
+33 FY
-47 LTAAFILVLG
+47 LSAAFVLVLG
-57 VFVGLILSSH
+57 VFVGLVLSSH
-67 IGIINPLPA
+67 LDIMSSLPA
-76 KSQISQ
+76 KSQISS
-82 KSIDLLSQLSEAQSE
+82 KSVDILTQLSEAQSE
-97 VAAVVTPSIVNI
+97 VAAVATPSVVNI
-109 STTRVIKAGEE
+109 STTRVIKSREE
-120 TPFEFFDDPFF
+120 TPFDLFDDPFF

-158 VSEDGYIIT
+158 VSDDGYIVT

-172 EKAQEIKVLLVNKRD
+172 EKAQEIKVLLSNKKD

-201 AVIKIDAKGLPALS
+201 AVIKIDAKGLTALP

-261 FIQTDA
+261 FIQTDS

-312 QVMDSLMKYKKVVRG
+312 QVMDSLVKYKKVVRG

-354 SGVIK
+354 SGVMK
-359 GSPADKAGIKQGDVI
+359 GSPAEKAGIKQGDVI
-374 LQYNGKEVEDTGHLR
+374 LQYNGKDVEDTGHLR

-395 PVGTKVKVRM
+395 PIGTTVKVKI
-405 LRQKKEITVDV
+405 LRQKKELDV
-416 AIAELPK
+416 EVTIAELTK
-423 KMGETPKSGDES
+423 KMAEASSGEEGSAEA
-435 ENEEESSA
+435 NEEESSA
-443 LTGLVVRELTPDL
+443 LTGLVVHELTPEL
-456 AKRFGIDENEKGVFV
+456 ASRFGYEENEKGVV
-471 YKIASDSRL
+471 VMKVDASSRI
-480 YEAGIRPGDIIL
+480 YEAGVRPGDIIL
-492 QINQKDIVKLDD
+492 QINQKNVPTLEE
-504 YKKAASKI
+504 YKKAASRI
-512 KAKDRVLLLIRRKGE
+512 KAKERILLLIRRKGQ
-527 DLFVTVRPE
+527 DLFVTVKPE

>member
-1 MRGGLRYIKKGLI
+1 MFNKKRVYLGV
-14 SFAYFWY
+14 
-21 NALCFKTRQPLI
+21 
-33 RRIFPIMIRNKTFY
+33 IFV
-47 LTAAFILVLG
+47 LALG
-57 VFVGLILSSH
+57 VFVGLVLSSH
-67 IGIINPLPA
+67 LEIMTTSAA
-76 KSQISQ
+76 KSQISA
-82 KSIDLLSQLSEAQSE
+82 KSIDILTQLSDAQSE
-97 VAAVVTPSIVNI
+97 VAAVATPSVVNI
-109 STTRVIKAGEE
+109 STTRVVKSRED
-120 TPFEFFDDPFF
+120 TTYDLFDDPFF
-131 RRFFGDQFPHPNVPK
+131 RKFFGDQFPRPNVPK

-158 VSEDGYIIT
+158 VTEDGYIIT

-172 EKAQEIKVLLVNKRD
+172 EKADEIKILLSNKKD

-201 AVIKIDAKGLPALS
+201 AIIKIEAKGLTALP

-239 TVTMGVISA
+239 TVTMGVIGA

-277 LINARGELIGINTA
+277 LVNARGELIGINTA

-305 VPSSMAR
+305 VPSSMAK
-312 QVMDSLMKYKKVVRG
+312 QVMDSLVKYKKVVRG

-354 SGVIK
+354 SGVMK
-359 GSPADKAGIKQGDVI
+359 KSPAEKAGIRQGDVI
-374 LQYNGKEVEDTGHLR
+374 LQYNGKVVEDTGHLR

-395 PVGTKVKVRM
+395 PIGTTVKMKLFRS
-405 LRQKKEITVDV
+405 KKELEVDV

-423 KMGETPKSGDES
+423 KLADTSSRGEES
-435 ENEEESSA
+435 EEGSDEENSA
-443 LTGLVVRELTPDL
+443 LAGLAVKDLTPEL
-456 AKRFGIDENEKGVFV
+456 ARRFGFEENEKGVV
-471 YKIASDSRL
+471 VVKVEPGSRL
-480 YEAGIRPGDIIL
+480 FEAGVRQGDLLL
-492 QINQKDIVKLDD
+492 QINQKSIANLQEYGKVI
-504 YKKAASKI
+504 AKI
-512 KAKDRVLLLIRRKGE
+512 KTKERMLLLIRRKGQ
-527 DLFVTVRPE
+527 DLFVTVKPE

>member
-1 MRGGLRYIKKGLI
+1 MTNRKR
-14 SFAYFWY
+14 
-21 NALCFKTRQPLI
+21 
-33 RRIFPIMIRNKTFY
+33 FY
-47 LTAAFILVLG
+47 LSAAFILVLG
-57 VFVGLILSSH
+57 VFIGLVLSSH
-67 IGIINPLPA
+67 LNIMSQLPA
-76 KSQISQ
+76 RSQISS
-82 KSIDLLSQLSEAQSE
+82 KSVDILSQLSEAQSE
-97 VAAVVTPSIVNI
+97 VAAVATPSVVNI
-109 STTRVIKAGEE
+109 STTRVIKSREE
-120 TPFEFFDDPFF
+120 APFDFFDDPFF
-131 RRFFGDQFPHPNVPK
+131 RRFFGDQLPHPNVPR

-158 VSEDGYIIT
+158 VSEDGYIVT

-172 EKAQEIKVLLVNKRD
+172 EKAQEIKVLLSNKKD

-201 AVIKIDAKGLPALS
+201 AVIKIDAKGLTALP

-239 TVTMGVISA
+239 TVTMGIIGA

-305 VPSSMAR
+305 VPSSMAQ
-312 QVMDSLMKYKKVVRG
+312 QVMESLVQYKKVVRG

-354 SGVIK
+354 SGVMK
-359 GSPADKAGIKQGDVI
+359 GSPAEKAGIKQGDVI
-374 LQYNGKEVEDTGHLR
+374 LQYNGKIVEDTGHLR

-395 PVGTKVKVRM
+395 PIGTSVKVKI
-405 LRQKKEITVDV
+405 LRQKKEIDV
-416 AIAELPK
+416 EVKIAELTK
-423 KMGETPKSGDES
+423 KMAEASPEEEESGARNNKE
-435 ENEEESSA
+435 EEESSV
-443 LTGLVVRELTPDL
+443 LSGMVVRELTPAL
-456 AKRFGIDENEKGVFV
+456 AARFGFEEKEKGMVV
-471 YKIASDSRL
+471 LKVDAASRI

-492 QINQKDIVKLDD
+492 QINQKNVVTLDE
-504 YKKAASKI
+504 YKKVASKI
-512 KAKDRVLLLIRRKGE
+512 KANERILLLLRRKGQ
-527 DLFVTVRPE
+527 DLFVTVKPE

>member
-1 MRGGLRYIKKGLI
+1 MTNKK
-14 SFAYFWY
+14 
-21 NALCFKTRQPLI
+21 R
-33 RRIFPIMIRNKTFY
+33 FY
-47 LTAAFILVLG
+47 LSAGFILVLG
-57 VFVGLILSSH
+57 IFVGLVLSSH
-67 IGIINPLPA
+67 LGVISPLPA
-76 KSQISQ
+76 KSQISS
-82 KSIDLLSQLSEAQSE
+82 KSLDILTQLSDAQSE
-97 VAAVVTPSIVNI
+97 VAAIATPSVVNI
-109 STTRVIKAGEE
+109 STMRVIKSRDEA
-120 TPFEFFDDPFF
+120 PFDLFDDPFF
-131 RRFFGDQFPHPNVPK
+131 RRFFGDQFPHPNIPK

-158 VSEDGYIIT
+158 VSEDGYIVT

-172 EKAQEIKVLLVNKRD
+172 EKAQEIKVLLSNKKD
-187 YKAKLIGAD
+187 YNAKLIGAD

-201 AVIKIDAKGLPALS
+201 AVIKIDGKGLTALP

-239 TVTMGVISA
+239 TVTMGMISA

-277 LINARGELIGINTA
+277 LINAHGELIGINTA

-305 VPSSMAR
+305 VPSTMAR
-312 QVMDSLMKYKKVVRG
+312 QVMDSLVKYKKVVRG

-337 SDLAEEF
+337 SDLAVEF

-354 SGVIK
+354 SGIIK
-359 GSPADKAGIKQGDVI
+359 GSPAEKAAIKQGDVI
-374 LQYNGKEVEDTGHLR
+374 LQYNGKVVEDTGHLR

-395 PVGTKVKVRM
+395 PIGTKVHVKL
-405 LRQKKEITVDV
+405 LRQKKEVEVDV
-416 AIAELPK
+416 VIAELPK
-423 KMGETPKSGDES
+423 KMAEAPSRNAEES
-435 ENEEESSA
+435 EENQEESTA

-456 AKRFGIDENEKGVFV
+456 AARLGIDENENGVV
-471 YKIASDSRL
+471 VVKVDTDSKL
-480 YEAGIRPGDIIL
+480 FEAGIRPGDIVL
-492 QINQKDIVKLDD
+492 QINQKNIATIED

-512 KAKDRVLLLIRRKGE
+512 RSKERVLLLIRRKGE
-527 DLFVTVRPE
+527 DLFVSVRPE